1 MRTLTAFL
9 MEAMAGFKPAK
20 MGILPPVYLS
30 LGISTA
36 IK

>member
-1 MRTLTAFL
+1 
-9 MEAMAGFKPAK
+9 MAGFKPAK